1 VTELDRAN
9 ARHTPD
15 EVWMILAALAAIS
28 LILLLEPFLL
38 PLAMAAVIAVLVD
51 PAYNWCVAR
60 LGRPSLVA
68 SFMTIG
74 LIGLVVLP
82 TVGLIGALMS
92 NIEESIDA
100 GADILSSETWAMVG
114 QSGPIKLA
122 SGFVGIE
129 ASEMPAA
136 IGEKLREQA
145 GPIAQQS
152 VRFVSGFGGGLVDLG
167 IMIFSLFFLLRDGRA
182 FVDRVVW
189 LAPIDRD
196 RSWSLVKNA
205 RDTIFAT
212 VYGNVG
218 VAIVQGILVGV
229 AFVVADLPSPAL
241 WGVVAGFLS
250 LAPLVG
256 AAVIWAPACV
266 ILMVQGQVL
275 SGVLMLGYGVGV
287 ISTVDNYVRALIVG
301 GTVELHSLAVFLSV
315 LGGVALF
322 GAAGV
327 FLGPVLFVI
336 AVSVI
341 EMSREALDQQSEA
354 GVAPESSIGEP
365 VDETE

>member
-1 VTELDRAN
+1 
-9 ARHTPD
+9 
-15 EVWMILAALAAIS
+15 MILAALAGAS

-51 PAYNWCVAR
+51 PAHNWFVAR
-60 LGRPSLVA
+60 VGRPSLVSA
-68 SFMTIG
+68 LMTIG
-74 LIGLVVLP
+74 LIGLVVMP
-82 TVGLIGALMS
+82 AVGLVSALMS
-92 NIEESIDA
+92 NIEESVDA
-100 GADILSSETWAMVG
+100 GADVLSSETWAMLGASAPV
-114 QSGPIKLA
+114 KLVA
-122 SGFVGIE
+122 DLVGIE
-129 ASEMPAA
+129 ASEMPSRV
-136 IGEKLREQA
+136 GEKLREQS
-145 GPIAQQS
+145 GPIAEQS

-182 FVDRVVW
+182 FVDRVIW

-196 RSWSLVKNA
+196 RSQSLVKNA

-229 AFVVADLPSPAL
+229 AFVVAGLPSPAL

-256 AAVIWAPACV
+256 AAVVWAPAGI
-266 ILMVQGQVL
+266 ILMVQGQLL
-275 SGVLMLGYGVGV
+275 SGVLMLGYGAGV
-287 ISTVDNYVRALIVG
+287 ISTIDNYVRALIVG
-301 GTVELHSLAVFLSV
+301 GAVELHSLAVLLSV
-315 LGGVALF
+315 LGGMALF

-354 GVAPESSIGEP
+354 GVAQRSVDRESANDSK
-365 VDETE
+365 